1 MDSGPHVPRSIEV
14 RLENVPV
21 CTVKL
26 VARAPAFQQARER
39 VHLRRVGGV
48 DDDMRRST
56 LRAYLFERL
65 RNALEITSRYAAFL
79 ERML

>member
-1 MDSGPHVPRSIEV
+1 MDPVPHVPRSIEV

-48 DDDMRRST
+48 DDDVRRST
-56 LRAYLFERL
+56 LRAYFIERL
-65 RNALEITSRYAAFL
+65 SQNTLGPCTHAN
-79 ERML
+79 